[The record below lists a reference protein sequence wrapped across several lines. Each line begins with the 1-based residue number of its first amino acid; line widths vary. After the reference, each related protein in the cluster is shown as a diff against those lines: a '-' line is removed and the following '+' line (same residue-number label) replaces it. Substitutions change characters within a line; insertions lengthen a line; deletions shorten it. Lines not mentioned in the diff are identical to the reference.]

1 MNRILIAGIGN
12 IFFGDDAFGVE
23 VAQAL
28 SRRAL
33 PPGVEVCDF
42 GIRGYDL
49 AYALTENYDAIL
61 LVDAA
66 PCGRD
71 PGTLFL
77 IEPDLAQLRQLEA
90 PTLDAHSMDLV
101 RILQMAESFGG
112 IRTVPYLVG
121 CEPAV
126 LDCPEGE
133 FGLSEAV
140 RAAVPRA
147 VAMVEALVANLL
159 NLETKQESGFVPV

>member
-12 IFFGDDAFGVE
+12 IFLGDDAFGVE

-28 SRRAL
+28 SQREL
-33 PPGVEVCDF
+33 PKGVEVRDF
-42 GIRGYDL
+42 GIRSYDL
-49 AYALTENYDAIL
+49 AYALTENYDAII

-66 PCGRD
+66 ACGRE
-71 PGTLFL
+71 PGALFL
-77 IEPDLAQLRQLEA
+77 IEPDLAQLRQLES
-90 PTLDAHSMDLV
+90 PVPDAHSLDLV

-112 IRTVPYLVG
+112 IRTVPYLIG
-121 CEPAV
+121 CEPGV

-140 RAAVPRA
+140 RGAVPRA
-147 VAMVEALVANLL
+147 LAMVEALVANLL
-159 NLETKQESGFVPV
+159 NIETKQESGFVPV